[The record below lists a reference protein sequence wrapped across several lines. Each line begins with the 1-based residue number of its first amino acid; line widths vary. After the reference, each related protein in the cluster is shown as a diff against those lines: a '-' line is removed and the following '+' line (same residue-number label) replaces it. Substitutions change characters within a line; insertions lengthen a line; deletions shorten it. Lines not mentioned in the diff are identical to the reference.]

1 MSNGIELLRAMVC
14 ALSDWSAAAK
24 CAAQQQQHQL
34 PGNKRQPADL
44 TDAVSELHERSKWLP
59 AAAGS
64 LLHLMR
70 EHPLC
75 AQVDDKRQ
83 LLVTLGQL
91 LQEVLSFDYVFPDS
105 CKCTCF
111 CMSFMKP
118 AFTSLHVR
126 ST

>member
-1 MSNGIELLRAMVC
+1 M
-14 ALSDWSAAAK
+14 
-24 CAAQQQQHQL
+24 
-34 PGNKRQPADL
+34 
-44 TDAVSELHERSKWLP
+44 DAISELHERSKWLP

-91 LQEVLSFDYVFPDS
+91 LQEVLSFGYVSPDS
-105 CKCTCF
+105 CICSCYL
-111 CMSFMKP
+111 SSEGP
-118 AFTSLHVR
+118 ASSSLRVR
-126 ST
+126 NT